1 MTPCFGEKRTGNEE
15 VKMSG
20 YYLILIWI
28 AAIAVFA
35 FLEGGNLRQEEMV
48 AGRRRI
54 RFTPVFAVI
63 AFLPVIIWAGFRP
76 RFADTGAYM
85 SMYKKVPSSLGSI
98 PSYAASI
105 SKDKGFAVLTALIR
119 SVFGSNVHVYFLILA
134 MIQGLLL
141 LHFFRK
147 YSEDFVFA
155 LFVFVASTDYYSWM
169 FNGIRQ
175 FVAVTICLA
184 STGFV
189 LKKKFVPAILLILLA
204 STMHASALLMIPVIF
219 IVQGKAWNF
228 RTVLCILLSV
238 IIVLYV
244 GRFTNLLDTLLSD
257 TQYKNVVSDWK
268 SWDDTGTSGFRVA
281 VYSVPTVLSI
291 IGLRF
296 IREAD
301 DPVINLACNM
311 AVISTGLYIVSMF
324 TSGIFIG
331 RLPIYTSLFATGI
344 LLPWEIDN
352 MFTELSARLVKVLAV
367 LAYLMFYYYQM
378 HMTWHAI

>member
-1 MTPCFGEKRTGNEE
+1 
-15 VKMSG
+15 MSG

-28 AAIAVFA
+28 AAVAVFA
-35 FLEGGNLRQEEMV
+35 FLGGEGLRQEEMV

-54 RFTPVFAVI
+54 RFTPAFAVV

-85 SMYKKVPSSLGSI
+85 SMYKKVPASLGSL
-98 PSYAASI
+98 PSYVASI
-105 SKDKGFAVLTALIR
+105 SKDKGFAALTALIR
-119 SVFGSNVHVYFLILA
+119 AFVGSNVHIYFLVLA
-134 MIQGLLL
+134 IIQGLLL

-155 LFVFVASTDYYSWM
+155 LFLFVASTDYYSWM

-189 LKKKFVPAILLILLA
+189 LKKKFAPAIILILLA
-204 STMHASALLMIPVIF
+204 ATMHASALLMIPVIF

-228 RTVLCILLSV
+228 RTVLFILLSV
-238 IIVLYV
+238 VIVFYV

-257 TQYKNVVSDWK
+257 TQYKSVVSDWK
-268 SWDDTGTSGFRVA
+268 SWNDNGTSALRVA

-331 RLPIYTSLFATGI
+331 RLPIYTSLFATGV

-352 MFTELSARLVKVLAV
+352 MFTELSARLLKVLAV
-367 LAYLMFYYYQM
+367 LAYLAFYYYQM
-378 HMTWHAI
+378 HMTWQVV

>member
-1 MTPCFGEKRTGNEE
+1 
-15 VKMSG
+15 MSG

-28 AAIAVFA
+28 AACAVCA
-35 FLEGGNLRQEEMV
+35 FLEGGNLKQEEMV

-119 SVFGSNVHVYFLILA
+119 SLFGSNVHIYFLILA
-134 MIQGLLL
+134 IIQGLLL

-268 SWDDTGTSGFRVA
+268 SWNDTGTNGLRVA

-331 RLPIYTSLFATGI
+331 RLPIYTSLFATGV

-352 MFTELSARLVKVLAV
+352 MFTELSARLLKVLAV
-367 LAYLMFYYYQM
+367 LAYLAFYYYQM
-378 HMTWHAI
+378 HITWQVV

>member
-1 MTPCFGEKRTGNEE
+1 
-15 VKMSG
+15 MSG

-28 AAIAVFA
+28 AAVAVFA
-35 FLEGGNLRQEEMV
+35 FLGGEGLRQEEMV

-54 RFTPVFAVI
+54 RFTPAFAVV

-85 SMYKKVPSSLGSI
+85 SMYKKVPASLGSL
-98 PSYAASI
+98 PSYVASI
-105 SKDKGFAVLTALIR
+105 SKDKGFAALTALIR
-119 SVFGSNVHVYFLILA
+119 AFVGSNVHIYFLVLA
-134 MIQGLLL
+134 IIQGLLL

-155 LFVFVASTDYYSWM
+155 LFLFVASTDYYSWM

-189 LKKKFVPAILLILLA
+189 LKKKFAPAIILILLA
-204 STMHASALLMIPVIF
+204 ATMHASALLMIPVIF

-228 RTVLCILLSV
+228 RTVRFILLSV
-238 IIVLYV
+238 VIVFYV

-257 TQYKNVVSDWK
+257 TQYKSVVSDWK
-268 SWDDTGTSGFRVA
+268 SWNDNGTSALRVA

-331 RLPIYTSLFATGI
+331 RLPIYTSLFATGV

-352 MFTELSARLVKVLAV
+352 MFTELSARLLKVLAV
-367 LAYLMFYYYQM
+367 LAYLAFYYYQM
-378 HMTWHAI
+378 HITWQVV